1 MICQMTTRAYHV
13 TNQTSC
19 VACGTVFCMTCSWGC
34 PACKLGWGLDR
45 RVERRIERSGV
56 TVDIRRDDE

>member
-1 MICQMTTRAYHV
+1 MICQISQTAYHV
-13 TNQTSC
+13 TNRSLC
-19 VACGTVFCMTCSWGC
+19 PICDVAYCGTCDWGC
-34 PACKLGWGLDR
+34 PHCLFGVGLDR